1 MTLTK
6 KDINALKSC
15 DSLTLSL
22 TDNERSYITCI
33 KKIEIA
39 NPWEND
45 SKSHLILVNTRT
57 QNNNISAKC
66 HIENSNYNLV
76 WQTVLDNLKENDIV
90 TLHWYSDAHT
100 NGYMEK
106 AGLHG
111 DALYLMIDRTIRGKQ
126 KRHTY
131 LLESSCTPNND
142 VRMIKTKNVNRN
154 VS

>member
-33 KKIEIA
+33 KKIETS

-76 WQTVLDNLKENDIV
+76 WQTI
-90 TLHWYSDAHT
+90 
-100 NGYMEK
+100 
-106 AGLHG
+106 
-111 DALYLMIDRTIRGKQ
+111 
-126 KRHTY
+126 
-131 LLESSCTPNND
+131 
-142 VRMIKTKNVNRN
+142 
-154 VS
+154 